1 VSLTADVASAAA
13 GLQFEDLP
21 EDVVEVATQCVLD
34 WLGVTLAG
42 SSEPAAALLLE
53 ELAPGSS
60 TVVGRPE
67 RLALLDAALVN
78 GTASHALDY
87 DDVNDAML
95 GHPSVPIL
103 GALLALGESLG
114 SSGRDVL
121 TAFVAG
127 YEAECAVGRA
137 VGPAHYQ
144 RGFHA
149 TGTVGTFGAAAAC
162 ARLLG
167 LSPAVTA
174 VGLGIAGT
182 QAAGLKSMFGTMCKP
197 LHAGAAG
204 RNGLLAARL
213 AARGYTAAPDVLEV
227 SQGFAETHTDGFDAG
242 RVRRDGWHLRSNL
255 FKYHAACFQ
264 TQSAIEGL
272 RRLRDEHRFSA
283 ADVASVVVAADG
295 MQARMCAIPAPVT
308 GLEAKFSLRHTAAMV
323 LAGMDTSAIGS
334 FSDSV
339 VADPAVLAVR
349 ERVEVTTSRVGGSA
363 TPVTVRLAD
372 GRVLEAAHDL
382 FVPETDLARQRRL
395 LEAKF
400 AALAGPVLGASR
412 AEALATAAAG
422 LADVDDIGTLLA
434 ATRPSSRSLSH
445 RPPVRG

>member
-1 VSLTADVASAAA
+1 MLTAEVASFAS
-13 GLQFEDLP
+13 GLSFDDLP
-21 EDVVEVATQCVLD
+21 DDVVEVAAQCVLD
-34 WLGVTLAG
+34 WFGVTVAG
-42 SSEPAAALLLE
+42 ASEPTAALLVD

-60 TVVGRPE
+60 TLVARPE

-103 GALLALGESLG
+103 GALLALAEAEHADGPSL
-114 SSGRDVL
+114 V

-127 YEAECAVGRA
+127 YEAECRIGRA
-137 VGPAHYQ
+137 IGVAHYQ

-167 LSPAVTA
+167 LDAAATETA
-174 VGLGIAGT
+174 LGIAAA

-197 LHAGAAG
+197 LHAGKAG
-204 RNGLLAARL
+204 MNGLLAARL
-213 AARGYTAAPDVLEV
+213 AARGYTAAAAVLETE
-227 SQGFAETHTDGFDAG
+227 QGFAETHTDGFDPA
-242 RVRRDGWHLRSNL
+242 RARTDGWYLRANL

-272 RRLRDEHRFSA
+272 RRLRDEHGFGA
-283 ADVASVVVAADG
+283 DDVAEVLVEADPV
-295 MQARMCAIPAPVT
+295 QARMCAIPAPAT
-308 GLEAKFSLRHTAAMV
+308 GLEAKFSLAHTAAMV
-323 LAGMDTSAIGS
+323 LAGVDTSAIAS
-334 FSDSV
+334 FTDDV

-349 ERVEVTTSRVGGSA
+349 ARVRVTVDRAGGSA
-363 TPVTVRLAD
+363 TPVCVRLRD

-382 FVPETDLARQRRL
+382 FVPETDLARQRQL
-395 LEAKF
+395 LREKF
-400 AALAGPVLGASR
+400 TALVTPVLGAGR
-412 AEALATAAAG
+412 GEELAGAALGVAG
-422 LADVDDIGTLLA
+422 LADVAGLVARSA
-434 ATRPSSRSLSH
+434 A
-445 RPPVRG
+445 